1 MYARSYHCSLISTR
15 SLYSIYLTSLIE
27 LSSLN
32 FIKIK
37 KIMGSLAQHL
47 DLYTTSQTE
56 LNTCV
61 TTNMGHPC
69 HMVGSALYIL
79 IYTKK
84 KGKNFIFFFQLVY
97 KCLQTITIKDTFLQH
112 GSV

>member
-32 FIKIK
+32 FIEIK

-84 KGKNFIFFFQLVY
+84 KGKTSYFSFNLYTSVY
-97 KCLQTITIKDTFLQH
+97 RQ
-112 GSV
+112 